1 MENQE
6 LLEEELDSIIS
17 LTDENG
23 EEMRFEYLD
32 LVEYQGKE
40 YLVLTPADED
50 TGEIIILEIEPVDED
65 NENYITVMDEKL
77 LDEVYQIFKERNKD
91 YINFAD

>member
-1 MENQE
+1 MENTEMLDEEQE
-6 LLEEELDSIIS
+6 SIIS

-50 TGEIIILEIEPVDED
+50 TGEIIILEI
-65 NENYITVMDEKL
+65 
-77 LDEVYQIFKERNKD
+77 
-91 YINFAD
+91 

>member
-1 MENQE
+1 MENTEMLDEEQE
-6 LLEEELDSIIS
+6 SIIS

-40 YLVLTPADED
+40 YLVLEEGLCGRTTGFPALVCQ
-50 TGEIIILEIEPVDED
+50 G
-65 NENYITVMDEKL
+65 MDG
-77 LDEVYQIFKERNKD
+77 
-91 YINFAD
+91 AP